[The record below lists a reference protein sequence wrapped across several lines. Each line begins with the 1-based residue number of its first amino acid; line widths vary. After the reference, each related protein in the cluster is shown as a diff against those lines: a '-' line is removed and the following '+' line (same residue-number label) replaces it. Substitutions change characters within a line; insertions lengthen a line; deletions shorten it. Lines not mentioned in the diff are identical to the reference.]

1 MPMYRPVAPVYIRFM
16 DQSILA
22 FQSVS
27 RNSEGHVES
36 VEPIKCMFFILMCNI
51 YVCVCVY
58 VCVCFNNTYKTY
70 LASRA
75 RAIIPVAI
83 GVEKD
88 VPCMLSLSLVH
99 PDEAFVVI

>member
-1 MPMYRPVAPVYIRFM
+1 MYVFYSDVQYI
-16 DQSILA
+16 L
-22 FQSVS
+22 V
-27 RNSEGHVES
+27 
-36 VEPIKCMFFILMCNI
+36 CL
-51 YVCVCVY
+51 CVCLY
-58 VCVCFNNTYKTY
+58 LNNTYKTY

-88 VPCMLSLSLVH
+88 VPCMLSMSFVH

>member
-1 MPMYRPVAPVYIRFM
+1 MGR
-16 DQSILA
+16 SILA

-27 RNSEGHVES
+27 RNSEGHVVS

-51 YVCVCVY
+51 YVCVRVRVR
-58 VCVCFNNTYKTY
+58 VCVCVCVYFNNTYKTY

-88 VPCMLSLSLVH
+88 VPCMRSLSLVH
-99 PDEAFVVI
+99 PDEASVVI